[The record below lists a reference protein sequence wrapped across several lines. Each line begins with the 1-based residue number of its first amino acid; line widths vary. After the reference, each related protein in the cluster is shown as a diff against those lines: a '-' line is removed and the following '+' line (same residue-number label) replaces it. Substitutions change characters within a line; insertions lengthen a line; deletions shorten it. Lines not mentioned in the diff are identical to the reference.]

1 VTATLLA
8 RSGLKVVVLER
19 GERIGGSALLSHT
32 ASIES
37 SLVRSL
43 GLEQHGLK
51 IVRPAADACAPTLD
65 GRALILWHDVT
76 HASASIRAFS
86 AKDAEEY
93 PRFLNSF
100 AKISAVLRRVAA
112 STPPSIDDPTAGDV
126 LELLKAGRA
135 FRALGKADAY
145 RLLRWMPMAVADL
158 ASEWFES
165 EPLRVTIAAGGVLGS
180 FLGPRSAGSAAVLM
194 MLGAGEGQPVAS
206 GWFVGGKPGGLAD
219 ALGGAARQAG
229 VEIRIDADVARI
241 EVADGA
247 VTGVTLASGD
257 AIAARAVVSSAD
269 PKRTLL
275 GLLDPIHLAPEIVR
289 RIQNIRTHGTL
300 AHMTFVVSSLPR
312 FAGVEALHG
321 AERAHALS
329 GRIRLARDVDGIE
342 RAFDAAKYG
351 GFADEPWIELTIPSI
366 ADSTSTPQG
375 QHVVSAY
382 VQYAP
387 YHLKGR
393 AEGLPHKSGAGLQ
406 PCEWDAQRD
415 RLAATATRTIEQ
427 YAPGFEASIV
437 SRTVMTPLDL
447 ERTYG
452 MAGGHIFHGELSL
465 DQWFVTRPLLGWAR
479 YRTPID
485 RLYLCGSGTHP
496 RTGLDGRSGANA
508 AREILKDL
516 AVIRTSTTED
526 TRVTVDKI
534 WIVPPRPSVPVFGLT
549 QLRQRPRPLALRNS
563 RQPPSA
569 PRIPLPLHPVCVK
582 GPRGARLLTADPHV
596 AGSPRDRV
604 LAEWMRD
611 RWRDYGPE
619 QVEIVEHQVLLPHAT
634 AVEVEMR
641 SPSPWR
647 ASMRRN

>member
-1 VTATLLA
+1 MASDAVVIGGGVNGLVTATLLA

-19 GERIGGSALLSHT
+19 GERAGGSALLSHT
-32 ASIES
+32 ASIDP

-65 GRALILWHDVT
+65 GRALILWHDVAR
-76 HASASIRAFS
+76 ASTSIRAFS
-86 AKDAEEY
+86 ANDAEQY

-135 FRALGKADAY
+135 FRAVGKADAY

-165 EPLRVTIAAGGVLGS
+165 EPLRATIAAGGVLGS

-206 GWFVGGKPGGLAD
+206 GWFAGGKPGALAD
-219 ALGGAARQAG
+219 ALGAAARQAG
-229 VEIRIDADVARI
+229 VEIRTGADVARI

-257 AIAARAVVSSAD
+257 AFAARAVVSSAD

-312 FAGVEALHG
+312 FAGIEALHG

-351 GFADEPWIELTIPSI
+351 GFADEPWIELTIQSI
-366 ADSTSTPQG
+366 ADSASTPQG
-375 QHVVSAY
+375 QHVISAY

-393 AEGLPHKSGAGLQ
+393 AEALPHKGGHLTGRPEALPHNSGAGLQ

-452 MAGGHIFHGELSL
+452 MTGGHIFHGELSL

-485 RLYLCGSGTHP
+485 RLYLCGAGTHP
-496 RTGLDGRSGANA
+496 GTGLDGRSGANA
-508 AREILKDL
+508 AREILKS
-516 AVIRTSTTED
+516 I
-526 TRVTVDKI
+526 
-534 WIVPPRPSVPVFGLT
+534 
-549 QLRQRPRPLALRNS
+549 
-563 RQPPSA
+563 
-569 PRIPLPLHPVCVK
+569 K
-582 GPRGARLLTADPHV
+582 G
-596 AGSPRDRV
+596 
-604 LAEWMRD
+604 
-611 RWRDYGPE
+611 
-619 QVEIVEHQVLLPHAT
+619 
-634 AVEVEMR
+634 
-641 SPSPWR
+641 
-647 ASMRRN
+647 